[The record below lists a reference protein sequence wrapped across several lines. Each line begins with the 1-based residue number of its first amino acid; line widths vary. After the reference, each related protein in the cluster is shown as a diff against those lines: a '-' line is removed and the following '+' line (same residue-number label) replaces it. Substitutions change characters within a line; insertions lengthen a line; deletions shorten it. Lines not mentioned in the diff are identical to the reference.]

1 MQLLYSFYHQSIQS
15 DDHIKLQLKSSNE
28 LDKSIREIEKNF
40 YDLLSIS
47 IVFKKI
53 NEEKREIAKN
63 EKIKKSKSRFNL
75 SDNKVVNFIE
85 TNREVI
91 DGLIKYEN
99 KWGKETEEIRIWYK
113 ILLEEDFYKE
123 YIRIDNPTFDDD
135 YNFFA
140 ELILKFLIK
149 NEVIVKFFEE
159 NNIFWSEDFLIVR
172 SMLKKTVKSMNSSNF
187 NTFAV
192 ASLSEDIKE
201 DLKFASSLFDIVVQ
215 DTGEYDVYIK
225 KYAKNWDLERITL
238 MDRSILR
245 MGIGEMLTFSN
256 IPVKVTINECI
267 DIAKNYSSPKSGKFI
282 NGLLDVIS
290 LITFLTPGTF
300 QESFTAWSVIL
311 VFLLAPV
318 SKTRPSYTS
327 TPMVAVN
334 SIPDLINLSS
344 TSASIFKSLA
354 RPLIPRSCAAATPT
368 VAPAPTKVVQ
378 PERKGDKKTR
388 QIIANFG
395 RLDLQGIF

>member
-15 DDHIKLQLKSSNE
+15 DDQLKLQLKISNE

-99 KWGKETEEIRIWYK
+99 KWDKETEEIRVWYK
-113 ILLEEDFYKE
+113 ILLEEDFYKN
-123 YIRIDNPTFDDD
+123 YIKIDSPTFEDD
-135 YNFFA
+135 YNFFS
-140 ELILKFLIK
+140 ELTCKFLIK
-149 NEVIVKFFEE
+149 NEFVVKFFEE

-215 DTGEYDVYIK
+215 DTSEYDVYIK

-245 MGIGEMLTFSN
+245 MGIGEMLSFSN
-256 IPVKVTINECI
+256 IPMKVTINECI

-290 LITFLTPGTF
+290 LNLHKEGKIIKSG
-300 QESFTAWSVIL
+300 
-311 VFLLAPV
+311 
-318 SKTRPSYTS
+318 KG
-327 TPMVAVN
+327 
-334 SIPDLINLSS
+334 LIDN
-344 TSASIFKSLA
+344 K
-354 RPLIPRSCAAATPT
+354 
-368 VAPAPTKVVQ
+368 
-378 PERKGDKKTR
+378 
-388 QIIANFG
+388 
-395 RLDLQGIF
+395 

>member
-1 MQLLYSFYHQSIQS
+1 MINRRTLRVKVLQLLYSFYHQSIQS
-15 DDHIKLQLKSSNE
+15 DDNLKLQLKISNE

-99 KWGKETEEIRIWYK
+99 KWDKETEEIRVWYK
-113 ILLEEDFYKE
+113 ILLEEDFYKN
-123 YIRIDNPTFDDD
+123 YIKIDSPTFEDD
-135 YNFFA
+135 YNFFS
-140 ELILKFLIK
+140 ELTFKFLIK
-149 NEVIVKFFEE
+149 NEFVVKFFEE

-215 DTGEYDVYIK
+215 DTSEYDVYIK

-245 MGIGEMLTFSN
+245 MGIGEMLSFSN
-256 IPVKVTINECI
+256 IPMKVTINECI

-290 LITFLTPGTF
+290 LNLHKEGKIIKSG
-300 QESFTAWSVIL
+300 
-311 VFLLAPV
+311 
-318 SKTRPSYTS
+318 KG
-327 TPMVAVN
+327 
-334 SIPDLINLSS
+334 LIDN
-344 TSASIFKSLA
+344 K
-354 RPLIPRSCAAATPT
+354 
-368 VAPAPTKVVQ
+368 
-378 PERKGDKKTR
+378 
-388 QIIANFG
+388 
-395 RLDLQGIF
+395 

>member
-15 DDHIKLQLKSSNE
+15 DDHIKLQLKISKE

-47 IVFKKI
+47 IILKKI

-75 SDNKVVNFIE
+75 SDNKAVNFIE
-85 TNREVI
+85 TNSKVI

-99 KWGKETEEIRIWYK
+99 KWDKETEEIRVWYK

-201 DLKFASSLFDIVVQ
+201 DLKFASSLFDVVVQ

-290 LITFLTPGTF
+290 LNLHKEGKIIKSG
-300 QESFTAWSVIL
+300 
-311 VFLLAPV
+311 
-318 SKTRPSYTS
+318 KG
-327 TPMVAVN
+327 
-334 SIPDLINLSS
+334 LIDN
-344 TSASIFKSLA
+344 K
-354 RPLIPRSCAAATPT
+354 
-368 VAPAPTKVVQ
+368 
-378 PERKGDKKTR
+378 
-388 QIIANFG
+388 
-395 RLDLQGIF
+395 

>member
-1 MQLLYSFYHQSIQS
+1 MINRRTLRVKVLQLLYSFYHQSIQS
-15 DDHIKLQLKSSNE
+15 DDHIKLQLKISKE

-47 IVFKKI
+47 IILKKI

-75 SDNKVVNFIE
+75 SDNKAVNFIE
-85 TNREVI
+85 TNSKVI

-99 KWGKETEEIRIWYK
+99 KWDKETEEIRVWYK

-123 YIRIDNPTFDDD
+123 YIRIDNPNLDDD

-290 LITFLTPGTF
+290 LNLHKEGKIIKSG
-300 QESFTAWSVIL
+300 
-311 VFLLAPV
+311 
-318 SKTRPSYTS
+318 KG
-327 TPMVAVN
+327 
-334 SIPDLINLSS
+334 LIDN
-344 TSASIFKSLA
+344 K
-354 RPLIPRSCAAATPT
+354 
-368 VAPAPTKVVQ
+368 
-378 PERKGDKKTR
+378 
-388 QIIANFG
+388 
-395 RLDLQGIF
+395 

>member
-1 MQLLYSFYHQSIQS
+1 LQLLYSFYHQSIQS
-15 DDHIKLQLKSSNE
+15 DDHIKLQLKISKE

-47 IVFKKI
+47 IILKKI

-75 SDNKVVNFIE
+75 SDNKAVNFIE
-85 TNREVI
+85 TNSKVI

-99 KWGKETEEIRIWYK
+99 KWDKETEEIRVWYK

-290 LITFLTPGTF
+290 LNLHKEGKIIKSG
-300 QESFTAWSVIL
+300 
-311 VFLLAPV
+311 
-318 SKTRPSYTS
+318 KG
-327 TPMVAVN
+327 
-334 SIPDLINLSS
+334 LIDN
-344 TSASIFKSLA
+344 K
-354 RPLIPRSCAAATPT
+354 
-368 VAPAPTKVVQ
+368 
-378 PERKGDKKTR
+378 
-388 QIIANFG
+388 
-395 RLDLQGIF
+395 

>member
-1 MQLLYSFYHQSIQS
+1 MINRRTLRVKVLQLLYSFYHQSIQS
-15 DDHIKLQLKSSNE
+15 DDLIKLQLKISNE

-99 KWGKETEEIRIWYK
+99 KWGKETEEIRVWYK

-201 DLKFASSLFDIVVQ
+201 DLKFASS
-215 DTGEYDVYIK
+215 
-225 KYAKNWDLERITL
+225 
-238 MDRSILR
+238 
-245 MGIGEMLTFSN
+245 
-256 IPVKVTINECI
+256 
-267 DIAKNYSSPKSGKFI
+267 
-282 NGLLDVIS
+282 
-290 LITFLTPGTF
+290 
-300 QESFTAWSVIL
+300 
-311 VFLLAPV
+311 
-318 SKTRPSYTS
+318 
-327 TPMVAVN
+327 
-334 SIPDLINLSS
+334 
-344 TSASIFKSLA
+344 
-354 RPLIPRSCAAATPT
+354 
-368 VAPAPTKVVQ
+368 
-378 PERKGDKKTR
+378 
-388 QIIANFG
+388 
-395 RLDLQGIF
+395 

>member
-15 DDHIKLQLKSSNE
+15 EDQLKLQLKISNE

-99 KWGKETEEIRIWYK
+99 KWDKETEEIRVWYK
-113 ILLEEDFYKE
+113 ILLEEDFYKN
-123 YIRIDNPTFDDD
+123 YIKIDSPTFEDD
-135 YNFFA
+135 YNFFS
-140 ELILKFLIK
+140 ELTLKFLIK
-149 NEVIVKFFEE
+149 NEFVVKFFEE

-215 DTGEYDVYIK
+215 DTSEYDVYIK

-245 MGIGEMLTFSN
+245 MGIGEMLSFSN
-256 IPVKVTINECI
+256 IPMKVTINECI

-290 LITFLTPGTF
+290 LNLHKEGKIIKSG
-300 QESFTAWSVIL
+300 
-311 VFLLAPV
+311 
-318 SKTRPSYTS
+318 KG
-327 TPMVAVN
+327 
-334 SIPDLINLSS
+334 LIDN
-344 TSASIFKSLA
+344 K
-354 RPLIPRSCAAATPT
+354 
-368 VAPAPTKVVQ
+368 
-378 PERKGDKKTR
+378 
-388 QIIANFG
+388 
-395 RLDLQGIF
+395 

>member
-15 DDHIKLQLKSSNE
+15 DDHIKLQLKISKE

-47 IVFKKI
+47 IILKKI

-75 SDNKVVNFIE
+75 SDNKAVNFIE
-85 TNREVI
+85 TNSKVI
-91 DGLIKYEN
+91 DGLVKYEN
-99 KWGKETEEIRIWYK
+99 KWDKETEEIRVWYK

-290 LITFLTPGTF
+290 LNLHKEGKIIKSG
-300 QESFTAWSVIL
+300 
-311 VFLLAPV
+311 
-318 SKTRPSYTS
+318 KG
-327 TPMVAVN
+327 
-334 SIPDLINLSS
+334 LIDN
-344 TSASIFKSLA
+344 K
-354 RPLIPRSCAAATPT
+354 
-368 VAPAPTKVVQ
+368 
-378 PERKGDKKTR
+378 
-388 QIIANFG
+388 
-395 RLDLQGIF
+395 

>member
-1 MQLLYSFYHQSIQS
+1 M
-15 DDHIKLQLKSSNE
+15 
-28 LDKSIREIEKNF
+28 DKSIREIEKNF

-47 IVFKKI
+47 IILKKI
-53 NEEKREIAKN
+53 NEEKRKIAKN

-75 SDNKVVNFIE
+75 SDNKAVNFIE
-85 TNREVI
+85 TNSKVI

-99 KWGKETEEIRIWYK
+99 KWDKETEEIRVWYK

-290 LITFLTPGTF
+290 LNLHKEGKIIKSG
-300 QESFTAWSVIL
+300 
-311 VFLLAPV
+311 
-318 SKTRPSYTS
+318 KG
-327 TPMVAVN
+327 
-334 SIPDLINLSS
+334 LIDN
-344 TSASIFKSLA
+344 K
-354 RPLIPRSCAAATPT
+354 
-368 VAPAPTKVVQ
+368 
-378 PERKGDKKTR
+378 
-388 QIIANFG
+388 
-395 RLDLQGIF
+395 

>member
-15 DDHIKLQLKSSNE
+15 DDQLKLQLKISNE

-99 KWGKETEEIRIWYK
+99 KWGKETEEIRVWYK
-113 ILLEEDFYKE
+113 ILLEEDFYKN
-123 YIRIDNPTFDDD
+123 YITIDSPTFEDD
-135 YNFFA
+135 YNFFS
-140 ELILKFLIK
+140 ELTLKFLIK
-149 NEVIVKFFEE
+149 NEFVVKFFEE

-215 DTGEYDVYIK
+215 DTSEYDVYIK

-245 MGIGEMLTFSN
+245 MGIGEMLSFSN
-256 IPVKVTINECI
+256 IPMKVTINECI

-290 LITFLTPGTF
+290 LNLHKEGKIIKSG
-300 QESFTAWSVIL
+300 
-311 VFLLAPV
+311 
-318 SKTRPSYTS
+318 KG
-327 TPMVAVN
+327 
-334 SIPDLINLSS
+334 LIDN
-344 TSASIFKSLA
+344 K
-354 RPLIPRSCAAATPT
+354 
-368 VAPAPTKVVQ
+368 
-378 PERKGDKKTR
+378 
-388 QIIANFG
+388 
-395 RLDLQGIF
+395 

>member
-1 MQLLYSFYHQSIQS
+1 MAAFLFLVDFKDRPSVGITLQLLYSFYHQSIQS
-15 DDHIKLQLKSSNE
+15 DDHIKLQLKISKE

-47 IVFKKI
+47 IILKKI
-53 NEEKREIAKN
+53 NEEKRKIAKN

-75 SDNKVVNFIE
+75 SDNKAVNFIE
-85 TNREVI
+85 TNSKVI

-99 KWGKETEEIRIWYK
+99 KWDKETEEIRVWYK

-290 LITFLTPGTF
+290 LNLHKEGKIIKSG
-300 QESFTAWSVIL
+300 
-311 VFLLAPV
+311 
-318 SKTRPSYTS
+318 KG
-327 TPMVAVN
+327 
-334 SIPDLINLSS
+334 LIDN
-344 TSASIFKSLA
+344 K
-354 RPLIPRSCAAATPT
+354 
-368 VAPAPTKVVQ
+368 
-378 PERKGDKKTR
+378 
-388 QIIANFG
+388 
-395 RLDLQGIF
+395 

>member
-1 MQLLYSFYHQSIQS
+1 MINRRTLRVKVLQLLYSFYHQSIQS
-15 DDHIKLQLKSSNE
+15 DDQLKLQLKISNE

-99 KWGKETEEIRIWYK
+99 KWGKETEEIRVWYK

-123 YIRIDNPTFDDD
+123 YIRIDNPTFEDD
-135 YNFFA
+135 YNFFS
-140 ELILKFLIK
+140 ELTLKFLIK
-149 NEVIVKFFEE
+149 NEFVVKFFEE

-201 DLKFASSLFDIVVQ
+201 DLKFASSLFDIVIQ
-215 DTGEYDVYIK
+215 DTSEYDVYIK

-245 MGIGEMLTFSN
+245 MGIGEMLSFSN
-256 IPVKVTINECI
+256 IPMKVTINECI

-290 LITFLTPGTF
+290 LNLHKEGKIIKSG
-300 QESFTAWSVIL
+300 
-311 VFLLAPV
+311 
-318 SKTRPSYTS
+318 KG
-327 TPMVAVN
+327 
-334 SIPDLINLSS
+334 LIDN
-344 TSASIFKSLA
+344 K
-354 RPLIPRSCAAATPT
+354 
-368 VAPAPTKVVQ
+368 
-378 PERKGDKKTR
+378 
-388 QIIANFG
+388 
-395 RLDLQGIF
+395 

>member
-1 MQLLYSFYHQSIQS
+1 VQSGDIP
-15 DDHIKLQLKSSNE
+15 KLQLKISKE
-28 LDKSIREIEKNF
+28 LDNSIKEIEKNF
-40 YDLLSIS
+40 YDILAIS
-47 IVFKKI
+47 IILKKI
-53 NEEKREIAKN
+53 NEEKREIART

-85 TNREVI
+85 TNSRVI

-99 KWGKETEEIRIWYK
+99 KWDKETEEIRVWYN
-113 ILLEEDFYKE
+113 ILLEEDFYKD
-123 YIRIDNPTFDDD
+123 YIKIENPTFDDD
-135 YNFFA
+135 YNFFV
-140 ELILKFLIK
+140 ELSLKFLIK
-149 NEVIVKFFEE
+149 NEVIIKFFEE

-215 DTGEYDVYIK
+215 DTNEYDVYIK

-256 IPVKVTINECI
+256 IPIKVTINECI

-290 LITFLTPGTF
+290 LNLHKEG
-300 QESFTAWSVIL
+300 
-311 VFLLAPV
+311 
-318 SKTRPSYTS
+318 K
-327 TPMVAVN
+327 
-334 SIPDLINLSS
+334 LI
-344 TSASIFKSLA
+344 KSGKG
-354 RPLIPRSCAAATPT
+354 LIDN
-368 VAPAPTKVVQ
+368 K
-378 PERKGDKKTR
+378 
-388 QIIANFG
+388 
-395 RLDLQGIF
+395 

>member
-1 MQLLYSFYHQSIQS
+1 MINRRTLRVKVLQLLYSFYHQSIQS
-15 DDHIKLQLKSSNE
+15 DDQLKLQLKISNE

-99 KWGKETEEIRIWYK
+99 KWGKETEEIRVWYK

-123 YIRIDNPTFDDD
+123 YIRIDSPTFEDD

-192 ASLSEDIKE
+192 ASLSDDIKE

-290 LITFLTPGTF
+290 LNLHKEGKIIKSG
-300 QESFTAWSVIL
+300 
-311 VFLLAPV
+311 
-318 SKTRPSYTS
+318 KG
-327 TPMVAVN
+327 
-334 SIPDLINLSS
+334 LIDN
-344 TSASIFKSLA
+344 K
-354 RPLIPRSCAAATPT
+354 
-368 VAPAPTKVVQ
+368 
-378 PERKGDKKTR
+378 
-388 QIIANFG
+388 
-395 RLDLQGIF
+395 

>member
-1 MQLLYSFYHQSIQS
+1 MINRRTLRVKVLQLLYSFYHQSIQS
-15 DDHIKLQLKSSNE
+15 DDQLKLQLKISNE

-99 KWGKETEEIRIWYK
+99 KWGKETEEIRVWYK
-113 ILLEEDFYKE
+113 ILLEEDFYKN
-123 YIRIDNPTFDDD
+123 YITIDSPTFEDD
-135 YNFFA
+135 YNFFS
-140 ELILKFLIK
+140 ELTLKFLIK
-149 NEVIVKFFEE
+149 NEFVVKFFEE

-215 DTGEYDVYIK
+215 DTSEYDVYIK

-245 MGIGEMLTFSN
+245 MGIGEMLSFSN
-256 IPVKVTINECI
+256 IPMKVTINECI

-290 LITFLTPGTF
+290 LNLHKEGKIIKSG
-300 QESFTAWSVIL
+300 
-311 VFLLAPV
+311 
-318 SKTRPSYTS
+318 KG
-327 TPMVAVN
+327 
-334 SIPDLINLSS
+334 LIDN
-344 TSASIFKSLA
+344 K
-354 RPLIPRSCAAATPT
+354 
-368 VAPAPTKVVQ
+368 
-378 PERKGDKKTR
+378 
-388 QIIANFG
+388 
-395 RLDLQGIF
+395 